1 MFSTPLA
8 FTTPLSSPVV
18 CPSARNGSNAP
29 TCQAS
34 PPSRQDVREQSRIK
48 IFDTTLRDG
57 ELSTGVSFSH
67 EDKLRIAHQLYL
79 LGVDVIEAGFPA
91 LYSSD
96 VSSLTQISREVG
108 NQENPPSICAL
119 ARANQKDIQVS
130 YESIQDAL
138 FPRVHIFLT
147 TSRPQSTSPSEWYG
161 SSLLRKAESA
171 VRYAKSLCADV
182 EFSAADAFRSD
193 RNLLAEIIDCAIQAG
208 ATTISIPDTYG
219 TSLPSEISSLFNF
232 VRQQANQV
240 KDVTFSIHAH
250 NDLGLAVANSLS
262 AIQSGARQVEVS
274 VNGIGAR
281 AGNASLEEVAMALF
295 VRREAFRDILSADGE
310 QFIEQL
316 TNIRRHH
323 LIETSRM
330 VSKRSG
336 IIVQA
341 NKAIVGANASSFIYP
356 DRT

>member
-1 MFSTPLA
+1 MQRWTAPRRLSRELPLVFSTPLA
-8 FTTPLSSPVV
+8 LTTTFSSPVV
-18 CPSARNGSNAP
+18 CRSTPNGSNAP

-34 PPSRQDVREQSRIK
+34 PPARQDVREQSRIK
-48 IFDTTLRDG
+48 IFDTTLPDG
-57 ELSTGVSFSH
+57 DLSTGVSFSH

-96 VSSLTQISREVG
+96 ISSLTQISREVG

-182 EFSAADAFRSD
+182 
-193 RNLLAEIIDCAIQAG
+193 
-208 ATTISIPDTYG
+208 
-219 TSLPSEISSLFNF
+219 NF
-232 VRQQANQV
+232 C
-240 KDVTFSIHAH
+240 
-250 NDLGLAVANSLS
+250 
-262 AIQSGARQVEVS
+262 
-274 VNGIGAR
+274 
-281 AGNASLEEVAMALF
+281 
-295 VRREAFRDILSADGE
+295 
-310 QFIEQL
+310 
-316 TNIRRHH
+316 
-323 LIETSRM
+323 SRC
-330 VSKRSG
+330 VSK
-336 IIVQA
+336 
-341 NKAIVGANASSFIYP
+341 
-356 DRT
+356 